1 MATYSVTGTYSYR
14 AGSWYDGS
22 GQAPGAT
29 IEAETARDAAET
41 YRETVVVP
49 LLADKGGFK
58 PVSNVCAV
66 AIDGDAE
73 TYSDPLEGL
82 ATPSA
87 SRLAM
92 LRSMRVADLRAFAAE
107 PFRYGL
113 GSQPAIR
120 TPCTPGGSP
129 HGPTGRTGH
138 SGAGRSSAPEGGA
151 PSGGLAPASGRPPS
165 DRAI

>member
-120 TPCTPGGSP
+120 
-129 HGPTGRTGH
+129 
-138 SGAGRSSAPEGGA
+138 GRSKMRRRELADA
-151 PSGGLAPASGRPPS
+151 LHARGLAARA
-165 DRAI
+165 DRENWALWSREVFSA